1 MKFDNMKYY
10 NSSLAYDFDRFMP
23 REQRAEAAAPKK
35 RKIIAMPEQNRQ
47 AKAGV
52 FARVFAR
59 AGTVLFTIAILG
71 IVFGNIY
78 LRAEIT
84 RANASVIAETKALD
98 EAINEQA
105 RLTIELDNK
114 TNYKNL
120 EKRAQELGMQK
131 CNANQVVYIQTVRD
145 DKVVLSAE
153 KDGLDNL
160 YGLLGNNE
168 E

>member
-10 NSSLAYDFDRFMP
+10 NSSLAYDFERFMP
-23 REQRAEAAAPKK
+23 KEQRDEQSGRKVIPMPRRKAKREQKKGILARA
-35 RKIIAMPEQNRQ
+35 
-47 AKAGV
+47 
-52 FARVFAR
+52 FAR
-59 AGTVLFTIAILG
+59 AGTVLFTLSLLG

-84 RANASVIAETKALD
+84 RVNAEVIEQTKALD
-98 EAINEQA
+98 EANNEQV

-131 CNANQVVYIQTVRD
+131 CNTNQITYIQTVKS
-145 DKVVLSAE
+145 DKVVLSAV
-153 KDGLDNL
+153 KDNLDEL
-160 YGLLGNNE
+160 YGLLEDGKE
-168 E
+168 